1 MTLGLSLENEQAGL
15 EARLFVNNVAK
26 AHYDLDLPTSAFG
39 VAGSAASPRT
49 FGGSLAY
56 RF

>member
-39 VAGSAASPRT
+39 VAGSAASPRR